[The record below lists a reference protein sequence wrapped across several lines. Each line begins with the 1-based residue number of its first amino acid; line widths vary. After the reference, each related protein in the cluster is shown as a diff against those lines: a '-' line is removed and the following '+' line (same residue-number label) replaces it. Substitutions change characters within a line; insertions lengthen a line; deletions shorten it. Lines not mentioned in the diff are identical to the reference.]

1 VIRIT
6 MAEEDTAQKMTPA
19 TRYYRLHRDE
29 QLARKKEE
37 YNNSPE
43 VIAKR
48 EQRERKKAE
57 KEAQIEAER
66 EAERELKR
74 IEKERILQEKIA
86 LAKAT
91 KRQFKEKSGDGL
103 GGFLAASLPASG
115 ENS

>member
-1 VIRIT
+1 
-6 MAEEDTAQKMTPA
+6 MAEETQDITQKMTPA

-29 QLARKKEE
+29 QLAKKKEE
-37 YNNSPE
+37 YNNSPA

-66 EAERELKR
+66 EAEKELKR

-103 GGFLAASLPASG
+103 DAFLTVSLPASG
-115 ENS
+115 EIS

>member
-1 VIRIT
+1 
-6 MAEEDTAQKMTPA
+6 MADEDANKMTPA

-29 QLARKKEE
+29 QLAKKKEE

-43 VIAKR
+43 IIAKR
-48 EQRERKKAE
+48 EERERKKAE
-57 KEAQIEAER
+57 KEAQREAQK

-103 GGFLAASLPASG
+103 GAFLAGPLPASG
-115 ENS
+115 EKS